1 MINDIAN
8 FFESIF
14 SPVVGVLGYV
24 LEFFHGLGLE
34 WWLSIAALTIVVRLL
49 LFPLTIKQVRSMRAM
64 QDLRPELEKIRGQ
77 YSNNRQ
83 RQQEEM
89 MKLYQERN
97 INPLGGCLPIL
108 VQMPIFIGI
117 FYVIR
122 QFGGYGDV
130 EGTKPSFQD
139 GGILWFTNL
148 SEMDPYL
155 ILPVVSALTMLAAT
169 EITAKNLEPQQ
180 RWIMRILPLGI
191 TIFLW
196 NFPAGLFVYW
206 ITSNL
211 VTFGQNYAIYNYGP
225 GKKSPATDAG
235 NNTSVVNRNGKD
247 TSDKASANGA
257 SDPTAQAAKVAKRK
271 RRKKKK

>member
-1 MINDIAN
+1 MINAIAN
-8 FFESIF
+8 FFESLF
-14 SPVVGVLGYV
+14 SPVVSILGTV

-34 WWLSIAALTIVVRLL
+34 WWLSIAALTVVVRLL
-49 LFPLTIKQVRSMRAM
+49 LFPLTIKQVKSMRAM

-108 VQMPIFIGI
+108 VQMPVFIGI

-130 EGTKPSFQD
+130 AGTKPSFQD

-191 TIFLW
+191 TLFLW

-225 GKKSPATDAG
+225 GRKSTTEVSTKSGSGSNG
-235 NNTSVVNRNGKD
+235 NGEDNNVPGDVSTGS
-247 TSDKASANGA
+247 SAHAN
-257 SDPTAQAAKVAKRK
+257 KVAKRK

>member
-8 FFESIF
+8 IFQSIF
-14 SPVVGVLGYV
+14 SPVVSVLGTV

-49 LFPLTIKQVRSMRAM
+49 LFPLTVKQVRSMRAM
-64 QDLRPELEKIRGQ
+64 QDLRPELDKIRGQ

-89 MKLYQERN
+89 MKLYQERS

-180 RWIMRILPLGI
+180 RWIMRILPIGI
-191 TIFLW
+191 TFFLW
-196 NFPAGLFVYW
+196 SFPAGLFVYW

-225 GKKSPATDAG
+225 GKKTAAAPSKSETGNTDGGKAAEKP
-235 NNTSVVNRNGKD
+235 SENG
-247 TSDKASANGA
+247 S
-257 SDPTAQAAKVAKRK
+257 SDPVSQSAKAAKRK

>member
-14 SPVVGVLGYV
+14 SPVVSILGYV

-34 WWLSIAALTIVVRLL
+34 WWLSIAALTIVVRMI

-64 QDLRPELEKIRGQ
+64 QELRPELDKIRGQ

-89 MKLYQERN
+89 MKLYQERS

-130 EGTKPSFQD
+130 EGTKPTFQD

-148 SEMDPYL
+148 SEMDPFL
-155 ILPVVSALTMLAAT
+155 ILPIVSALTMLAAT

-180 RWIMRILPLGI
+180 RWIMRILPIGI
-191 TIFLW
+191 TFFLW
-196 NFPAGLFVYW
+196 SFPAGLFVYW
-206 ITSNL
+206 ITSNV
-211 VTFGQNYAIYNYGP
+211 VTFVQNYAIYNYGP
-225 GKKSPATDAG
+225 GKKTATTEPSKQESGSQSGG
-235 NNTSVVNRNGKD
+235 NGSEKPSTNG
-247 TSDKASANGA
+247 SA
-257 SDPTAQAAKVAKRK
+257 DPSAHAAKVAKRK

>member
-8 FFESIF
+8 LFESIF
-14 SPVVGVLGYV
+14 SPVVAVLAYA

-34 WWLSIAALTIVVRLL
+34 WWLSIAALTVVVRLI

-180 RWIMRILPLGI
+180 RWIMRILPIGI
-191 TIFLW
+191 TFFLW

-211 VTFGQNYAIYNYGP
+211 VTFAQNYAIYNYGP
-225 GKKSPATDAG
+225 GKKSPVETSKTEAG
-235 NNTSVVNRNGKD
+235 NKNG
-247 TSDKASANGA
+247 DKKHENHSSNGA
-257 SDPTAQAAKVAKRK
+257 SDPASQSAKAAKRK

>member
-8 FFESIF
+8 LFQSVF
-14 SPVVGVLGYV
+14 SPVVSVLGTV

-49 LFPLTIKQVRSMRAM
+49 LFPLTVKQVRSMRAM
-64 QDLRPELEKIRGQ
+64 QDLRPELDKIRGQ

-89 MKLYQERN
+89 MKLYQERS

-122 QFGGYGDV
+122 QFGGYGDT

-180 RWIMRILPLGI
+180 RWIMRVLPIGI
-191 TIFLW
+191 TFFLW
-196 NFPAGLFVYW
+196 SFPAGLFVYW

-225 GKKSPATDAG
+225 GKKSAIAASKPET
-235 NNTSVVNRNGKD
+235 VNSNGGG
-247 TSDKASANGA
+247 ASSEKPSENGA
-257 SDPTAQAAKVAKRK
+257 SDPASHAAKSAKRK

>member
-14 SPVVGVLGYV
+14 SPVVSVLGYL

-89 MKLYQERN
+89 MKLYQERS

-130 EGTKPSFQD
+130 VGTKPSFQE

-148 SEMDPYL
+148 SVMDPYL

-225 GKKSPATDAG
+225 GKKSATD
-235 NNTSVVNRNGKD
+235 TSKPETGDENGGA
-247 TSDKASANGA
+247 ASEKPSENGS
-257 SDPTAQAAKVAKRK
+257 SDPARAAKAAKRK

>member
-14 SPVVGVLGYV
+14 SPFVSVLGYA

-34 WWLSIAALTIVVRLL
+34 WWLSIAALTIVVRLI
-49 LFPLTIKQVRSMRAM
+49 LFPLTIKQVKSMRAM
-64 QDLRPELEKIRGQ
+64 QELRPELEKIRAQ

-122 QFGGYGDV
+122 EFGGYGDV
-130 EGTKPSFQD
+130 EGTKPSFQE

-155 ILPVVSALTMLAAT
+155 ILPIVSALTMLAAT

-180 RWIMRILPLGI
+180 RWIMRILPIGI
-191 TIFLW
+191 TLFLW

-206 ITSNL
+206 ITSNV
-211 VTFGQNYAIYNYGP
+211 VTFVQNYAIYNYGP
-225 GKKSPATDAG
+225 GKKSP
-235 NNTSVVNRNGKD
+235 
-247 TSDKASANGA
+247 SDKASKGATGKSTGQNTSKESPEGA
-257 SDPTAQAAKVAKRK
+257 SSDPEAHAAKVAKRK

>member
-14 SPVVGVLGYV
+14 SPIVSVLAYA

-34 WWLSIAALTIVVRLL
+34 WWLSIAALTIVVRTL

-64 QDLRPELEKIRGQ
+64 QELRPELEKIRGQ

-89 MKLYQERN
+89 MKLYKERN

-108 VQMPIFIGI
+108 LQMPIFIGI

-122 QFGGYGDV
+122 EFGGYGDV
-130 EGTKPSFQD
+130 AGTKPSFQD

-155 ILPVVSALTMLAAT
+155 ILPVLSALTMLAAT

-180 RWIMRILPLGI
+180 RWIMRILPVGI
-191 TIFLW
+191 TLFLW

-206 ITSNL
+206 ITSNV
-211 VTFGQNYAIYNYGP
+211 VTFVQNYAIYNYGP
-225 GKKSPATDAG
+225 GKQKDKSGAKSGGSADEK
-235 NNTSVVNRNGKD
+235 GKD
-247 TSDKASANGA
+247 SSETPSKNGS